1 MATFATVTGLAR
13 LHLDDIDA
21 DVFTDTVLM
30 GYVNAAYREM
40 WQKLAEHGVK
50 RTLAT
55 NSSIAVSAGTVETA
69 LTLPSRLIAPLQ
81 LWEKG
86 ASENDDKYIPMKLV
100 TNLSVDAA
108 FASIG
113 EWKWENGEVRL
124 RPVDN
129 NRMVRIRYTAYQPD
143 FALPTDVVTPPLAEN
158 FLGYASAAMAA
169 RSRDEKDLAHD
180 LLIVAQDSLRSLIND
195 QVRGNQRNLTRA
207 RRYGD
212 RSIR

>member
-13 LHLDDIDA
+13 LLLDDLDA

-30 GYVNAAYREM
+30 GYVNAAYRDM
-40 WQKLAEHGVK
+40 WQFLTENGVK
-50 RTLAT
+50 KTITT
-55 NSSIAVSAGTVETA
+55 NSSIAVSAGTAESN

-86 ASENDDKYIPMKLV
+86 ASENDDQYILVKLV
-100 TNLSVDAA
+100 DTLSVDKANA
-108 FASIG
+108 IIG
-113 EWKWENGEVRL
+113 EWKWENGAVTL

-129 NRMVRIRYTAYQPD
+129 NRLVRIRYTTYQPD
-143 FALPTDVVTPPLAEN
+143 FALPTDVVYPPLAEN
-158 FLGYASAAMAA
+158 FLGYATAAMAA
-169 RSRDEKDLAHD
+169 RSRDEATLAGD
-180 LLIVAQDSLRSLIND
+180 YMKIATSSLQSLIND
-195 QVRGNQRNLTRA
+195 QVHGNQRNLRRP